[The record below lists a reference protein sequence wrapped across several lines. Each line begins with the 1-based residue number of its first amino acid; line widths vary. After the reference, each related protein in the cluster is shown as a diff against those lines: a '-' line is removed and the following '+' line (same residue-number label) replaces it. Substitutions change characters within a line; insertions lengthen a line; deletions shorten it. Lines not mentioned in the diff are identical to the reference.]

1 MRVADFEIEPPEPP
15 LRAPHCVAMLR
26 PWINVG
32 NVGHHVVSRLARIY
46 RADEIGRLSRPSRF
60 YDFTR
65 YRPEIRI
72 ESGERAFRVPNT
84 VVLAGRSPDGE
95 GPDMVLLYMLEPH
108 SQAEDYNDSVV
119 ALLGHLGVERYVLV
133 GGMYDS
139 VPHSRPLMVTGSA
152 RNWTPPESFGGVRL
166 GRSGYQG
173 PTSLTSQLSERFHRD
188 VGLETLSLIVRLPL
202 YLKLED
208 DYNGS
213 TKLLEALSD
222 LYGFSGDFPE
232 QEMARQQYAQVDPA
246 LDANPQLKELV
257 SKFEADYDSKIA
269 GEPPEPTRLAPEIEK
284 FLDEV
289 SGRDDGDE
297 GGGSQSGGV

>member
-1 MRVADFEIEPPEPP
+1 MRVADFEIEPLETP
-15 LRAPHCVAMLR
+15 LRAPHCIAMLR
-26 PWINVG
+26 PWVNVG
-32 NVGHHVVSRLARIY
+32 NVGHHVLSRLARIY
-46 RADEIGRLSRPSRF
+46 HANEIGRLDRPSRF

-72 ESGERAFRVPNT
+72 ESGERAIRVPNT
-84 VVLAGRSPDGE
+84 IVLAGRAPDGE
-95 GPDMVLLYMLEPH
+95 GPDLVLLYMLEPH
-108 SQAEDYNDSVV
+108 SQAEDFNDSVV

-173 PTSLTSQLSERFHRD
+173 PTSLTSQLSERFHSD
-188 VGLETLSLIVRLPL
+188 VGIETLSLIVRLPL

-213 TKLLEALSD
+213 AKLLEALSD
-222 LYGFSGDFPE
+222 VYGFPNDFPE
-232 QEMARQQYAQVDPA
+232 REMAKQQYAQVDPV

-257 SKFEADYDSKIA
+257 AKFEADYDSKVA
-269 GEPPEPTRLAPEIEK
+269 GEAPEPTRLAPEIEK

-289 SGRDDGDE
+289 SGRSDEEDGDP
-297 GGGSQSGGV
+297 QSGGV